1 MAVFCS
7 SARECPQPFGPG
19 PAEAASCSSS
29 PRRAARDAEA
39 AEELALAPGEPREAR
54 ARLPHG
60 APAPAP
66 ARSRCSRSLVRPGP
80 APLLPRSPR
89 SAARS
94 GAADCFCFHGNRP
107 MTWFSRAAPSAADPR
122 GATTPA
128 RRGGAGR
135 TKSTVEGGS
144 ARRARAEEHSRS
156 RRRSK
161 DMGRTTR
168 EACEGAGEG
177 GASAQLVQRAK
188 LRTLET
194 APELRERY
202 NYALRKQVGGN
213 RP

>member
-29 PRRAARDAEA
+29 PRRAAREAEA

-60 APAPAP
+60 APAPA
-66 ARSRCSRSLVRPGP
+66 RSRCSRSLVRPGP
-80 APLLPRSPR
+80 APPLPRSPC
-89 SAARS
+89 SAARR

-128 RRGGAGR
+128 RGGGAGR
-135 TKSTVEGGS
+135 TKRTVEGGQPGERGRRNTAS
-144 ARRARAEEHSRS
+144 RAAALKKWAVPRGRRARE
-156 RRRSK
+156 
-161 DMGRTTR
+161 
-168 EACEGAGEG
+168 
-177 GASAQLVQRAK
+177 
-188 LRTLET
+188 
-194 APELRERY
+194 RERVEPAS
-202 NYALRKQVGGN
+202 NWSKELN
-213 RP
+213 